1 MDSKELYEKAKT
13 VVIIDHH
20 RKMVNYI
27 DNAVVF
33 FHEPFASSAC
43 EMAAELIQYFG
54 VECRIT
60 VADAEALLAGIMLD
74 TKNFVMRSGARTFE
88 AAAYLKKLG
97 ADTIAVKN
105 LFSDT
110 LNTYREKSKLI
121 QSAALFHGCAI
132 ATTDSDASEL
142 RLAAPQAADELLGI
156 SGVKASFVLYMMDG
170 VCYISA
176 RSLGGF
182 NVQLIMEAIGGGGHQ
197 TMAGAQLNTS
207 IEEAVEKVKRAID
220 EFIIK
225 L

>member
-1 MDSKELYEKAKT
+1 M
-13 VVIIDHH
+13 
-20 RKMVNYI
+20 
-27 DNAVVF
+27 
-33 FHEPFASSAC
+33 
-43 EMAAELIQYFG
+43 
-54 VECRIT
+54 
-60 VADAEALLAGIMLD
+60 
-74 TKNFVMRSGARTFE
+74 
-88 AAAYLKKLG
+88 
-97 ADTIAVKN
+97 
-105 LFSDT
+105 
-110 LNTYREKSKLI
+110 
-121 QSAALFHGCAI
+121 
-132 ATTDSDASEL
+132 
-142 RLAAPQAADELLGI
+142 GI